1 MLACE
6 LSSSANRIFVLISIK
21 VWASHPWHSVNM
33 WYFIRAFWSC
43 DVPDSHSLWHVLGVS
58 SLLISVRDDFFIS
71 GDHRSGHKQ
80 NSANTQDT
88 NCGRLCEGHVQYLVI
103 LHTLLGNIYNINQS
117 RNRAA
122 PRGQLFQK
130 VPRQKTSHITIQ
142 TAENHFLCT

>member
-1 MLACE
+1 MWAFFLRQPDFRIDQYKSVSLAPMALRKYVVFHPSVLELWCAWFALSLAC
-6 LSSSANRIFVLISIK
+6 IGGFFT
-21 VWASHPWHSVNM
+21 VNFSQR
-33 WYFIRAFWSC
+33 W
-43 DVPDSHSLWHVLGVS
+43 
-58 SLLISVRDDFFIS
+58 FFIS

-130 VPRQKTSHITIQ
+130 APRQKTSHITIQ